1 MKLDGVLKETEDL
14 FSSVLDATSIPKSIR
29 FELIASND
37 MKEVGKVSKAN
48 EILKYMTEID
58 IVVLIN
64 ETIFDKLGDD
74 QKKMVIEEL
83 LAQVFW
89 DSNSGK
95 IKLIKPD
102 VNTFSLLIKK
112 YGIDFYLGV
121 KDSIA
126 SVLNELDSNEN
137 N

>member
-1 MKLDGVLKETEDL
+1 MKLDGVLKETETL
-14 FSSVLDATSIPKSIR
+14 FSKVLDGTSIPKSIR

-37 MKEVGKVSKAN
+37 MKDVGKVAKAN
-48 EILKYMTEID
+48 EILKYMTDID
-58 IVVLIN
+58 IIILVN
-64 ETIFDKLGDD
+64 ENIFDKLDD
-74 QKKMVIEEL
+74 KQKTLVIEEL
-83 LAQVFW
+83 LAQVYW

-121 KDSIA
+121 KDSIV
-126 SVLNELDSNEN
+126 SVLNELEASEN
-137 N
+137 

>member
-14 FSSVLDATSIPKSIR
+14 FSNVLDATSIPKSIR

>member
-1 MKLDGVLKETEDL
+1 MKLDGVLKETEEL
-14 FSSVLDATSIPKSIR
+14 FIKVLNETSIPKSIR
-29 FELIASND
+29 FELISADD
-37 MKEVGKVSKAN
+37 MKEVGKVAKAN
-48 EILKYMTEID
+48 EILKYMTDID
-58 IVVLIN
+58 IIVLLN
-64 ETIFDKLGDD
+64 EHIFDKLAED
-74 QKKMVIEEL
+74 QKRMIIEEL
-83 LAQVFW
+83 LAQVYW

-126 SVLNELDSNEN
+126 ASLNELDATQG
-137 N
+137 

>member
-1 MKLDGVLKETEDL
+1 M
-14 FSSVLDATSIPKSIR
+14 
-29 FELIASND
+29 
-37 MKEVGKVSKAN
+37 
-48 EILKYMTEID
+48 IL
-58 IVVLIN
+58 
-64 ETIFDKLGDD
+64 
-74 QKKMVIEEL
+74 EEL

-102 VNTFSLLIKK
+102 VNTFSLLIKR

-126 SVLNELDSNEN
+126 SILNELDATGN
-137 N
+137 

>member
-14 FSSVLDATSIPKSIR
+14 FKKVLEETSVPRSIK
-29 FELIASND
+29 FELIAAND
-37 MKEVGKVSKAN
+37 MKEIGKVAKAN

-58 IVVLIN
+58 IIILLN
-64 ETIFDKLGDD
+64 ENIFDRLADD
-74 QKKMVIEEL
+74 QKVMILEEL

-102 VNTFSLLIKK
+102 VNTFSLLIKR

-126 SVLNELDSNEN
+126 SVLNELDATGN
-137 N
+137 

>member
-1 MKLDGVLKETEDL
+1 MKLEGVLKETEEL
-14 FSSVLDATSIPKSIR
+14 FVKVLNNTSIPKSIR

-37 MKEVGKVSKAN
+37 MKDVGKVAKAS

-58 IVVLIN
+58 IIVLLN
-64 ETIFDKLGDD
+64 ENIFDRLADD
-74 QKKMVIEEL
+74 QKTMIIEEL
-83 LAQVFW
+83 LAQVYW

-121 KDSIA
+121 KDSIV
-126 SVLNELDSNEN
+126 SVLNELEATDN
-137 N
+137 

>member
-1 MKLDGVLKETEDL
+1 MKLDGVLKETEQMFVD
-14 FSSVLDATSIPKSIR
+14 VLNQTSIPKSIR

-37 MKEVGKVSKAN
+37 MKDVGKVSKAS
-48 EILKYMTEID
+48 EILKYMTDVD
-58 IVVLIN
+58 IIVLIN
-64 ETIFDKLGDD
+64 ENIFDRLADD
-74 QKKMVIEEL
+74 QKKMLLEEL

-89 DSNSGK
+89 DGESGK

-121 KDSIA
+121 KESIV
-126 SVLNELDSNEN
+126 SILNEIDATEK
-137 N
+137 

>member
-1 MKLDGVLKETEDL
+1 MKLEGVLKETEEL
-14 FSSVLDATSIPKSIR
+14 FVKVLNNTSIPKSIR

-37 MKEVGKVSKAN
+37 MKDVGKVAKAN
-48 EILKYMTEID
+48 EILKYMTEVD
-58 IVVLIN
+58 IIVLLN
-64 ETIFDKLGDD
+64 ENIFDRLGDD
-74 QKKMVIEEL
+74 QKSMIIEEL
-83 LAQVFW
+83 LAQVYW

-121 KDSIA
+121 KDSIV
-126 SVLNELDSNEN
+126 SVLNELEATDN
-137 N
+137 

>member
-14 FSSVLDATSIPKSIR
+14 FSNVLDATSIPKSIR

-64 ETIFDKLGDD
+64 ETIFDKLGND

>member
-14 FSSVLDATSIPKSIR
+14 FVNVLDGTSIPKSIR

-37 MKEVGKVSKAN
+37 MKDVGKVAKAN
-48 EILKYMTEID
+48 EILKYMTEVD
-58 IVVLIN
+58 IIVLIN
-64 ETIFDKLGDD
+64 ETIFDRLGDD
-74 QKKMVIEEL
+74 QKKMIIEEL
-83 LAQVFW
+83 LAQVYW

-126 SVLNELDSNEN
+126 SVLNELDSIEG
-137 N
+137 

>member
-1 MKLDGVLKETEDL
+1 MKLDGVLKETEEL
-14 FSSVLDATSIPKSIR
+14 FIKVLNETSIPKSIR
-29 FELIASND
+29 FELISADD
-37 MKEVGKVSKAN
+37 MKEVGKVAKGN
-48 EILKYMTEID
+48 EILKYMTDID
-58 IVVLIN
+58 IIVLLN
-64 ETIFDKLGDD
+64 EHIFDKLAED
-74 QKKMVIEEL
+74 QKRMIIEEL
-83 LAQVFW
+83 LAQVYW

-126 SVLNELDSNEN
+126 ASLNELDATQG
-137 N
+137 

>member
-14 FSSVLDATSIPKSIR
+14 FSNVLDATSIPKSIR

-64 ETIFDKLGDD
+64 ETIFDRLGDD

>member
-14 FSSVLDATSIPKSIR
+14 FVNVLDGTSIPKSIR

-37 MKEVGKVSKAN
+37 MKDVGKVAKAN
-48 EILKYMTEID
+48 EILKYMTEVD
-58 IVVLIN
+58 IIVLIN
-64 ETIFDKLGDD
+64 ETIFDRLADD
-74 QKKMVIEEL
+74 QKKMIIEEL
-83 LAQVFW
+83 LAQVYW

-126 SVLNELDSNEN
+126 SVLNELDSIEG
-137 N
+137 